1 MGFCRKEILGPTV
14 AALFAALLMLGA
26 PAHAQSA
33 MADAPPRAAPTT
45 PVWTMPSAADSQ
57 SSDAP
62 PALRSSEMPRYAVMA
77 DGPPPA
83 APAPPET
90 ASTAPNE
97 SGFKPPH
104 YSVMQGPAAH
114 GAAPAASAAAGFG
127 DVYTLGTG
135 DKLRVTVYGEADLS
149 GEFEVDSSGAVRLP
163 LIGQVPAAGLTVH
176 DFEQRVTVKLS
187 GRYLLNPQVSAE
199 VMAYRPFFIIGEV
212 NKPGQYPF
220 VNAMN
225 VVTAVALAGGYT
237 YRADD
242 DDVYIRRN
250 GGTREVERP
259 ADERTKIHPGD
270 IIRIGERF
278 F

>member
-1 MGFCRKEILGPTV
+1 MDFCRQEILDTTV
-14 AALFAALLMLGA
+14 AALFAALLILAA
-26 PAHAQSA
+26 PAQAQSA
-33 MADAPPRAAPTT
+33 SPDAPPRAAPTK
-45 PVWTMPSAADSQ
+45 PVWTVPSAVDSQ
-57 SSDAP
+57 SSDAAP
-62 PALRSSEMPRYAVMA
+62 GLRPSEMPRYAVMA
-77 DGPPPA
+77 DGPPA
-83 APAPPET
+83 AEPVPPET
-90 ASTAPNE
+90 AAAPSE

-104 YSVMQGPAAH
+104 YSVMKPPSANG
-114 GAAPAASAAAGFG
+114 GAPATAGFG

-135 DKLRVTVYGEADLS
+135 DKLRVTVYGETDLS
-149 GEFEVDSSGAVRLP
+149 GEFDVDSSGAVRLP
-163 LIGQVPAAGLTVH
+163 LIGQVIAAGLTVH
-176 DFEQRVTVKLS
+176 DFEQRVTAKLS

-199 VMAYRPFFIIGEV
+199 VIEYRPFFIIGEV

-242 DDVYIRRN
+242 EDVYIRRN
-250 GGTREVERP
+250 GGSREVERP
-259 ADERTKIHPGD
+259 ADETTKIYPGD